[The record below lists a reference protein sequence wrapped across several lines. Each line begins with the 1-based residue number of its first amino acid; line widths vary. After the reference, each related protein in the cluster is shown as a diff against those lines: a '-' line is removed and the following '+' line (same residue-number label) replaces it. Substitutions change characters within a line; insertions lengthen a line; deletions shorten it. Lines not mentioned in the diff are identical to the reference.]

1 MPRPDAHQFRLFDDS
16 PTARAMEIVQPAQPS
31 PALVADGAALR
42 ASRPGLRLG
51 TSSWSFPGW
60 KGLVYT
66 ADHREADL
74 ARSGLAAY
82 ASHPLM
88 RTVGLDRAFYQPLSV
103 DQYADLA
110 AQTPEDFRFLIK
122 CHQAV
127 TRPDADERGRTFGDT
142 AALREAGVANPLFL
156 DAAYA
161 IDRVIGPTCVG
172 LKSRAGPIVFQF
184 PPLDLAARGPFG
196 GAARFIERVDRFL
209 GQLPRAGSGAHGL
222 PLYAVEFRN
231 GEPLGRADDAFRKL
245 ADMLRAHNVAYGWV
259 AHPSMPTLSE
269 QRAALAAAGLDAHQQ
284 PHLTLRWLLRRGL
297 TYEGARDA
305 YAPFNRHV
313 DDDAATRNE
322 IAALVDEALGA
333 GRNAWVIV
341 NNKAEGSGPLSIERI
356 AARLRAEGRAGGAA

>member
-1 MPRPDAHQFRLFDDS
+1 
-16 PTARAMEIVQPAQPS
+16 
-31 PALVADGAALR
+31 
-42 ASRPGLRLG
+42 
-51 TSSWSFPGW
+51 
-60 KGLVYT
+60 
-66 ADHREADL
+66 
-74 ARSGLAAY
+74 
-82 ASHPLM
+82 
-88 RTVGLDRAFYQPLSV
+88 
-103 DQYADLA
+103 
-110 AQTPEDFRFLIK
+110 
-122 CHQAV
+122 
-127 TRPDADERGRTFGDT
+127 
-142 AALREAGVANPLFL
+142 
-156 DAAYA
+156 
-161 IDRVIGPTCVG
+161 
-172 LKSRAGPIVFQF
+172 VFQF
-184 PPLDLAARGPFG
+184 SPLDLAARGPFG

-231 GEPLGRADDAFRKL
+231 GEPLGRADDAFPRL

-259 AHPSMPTLSE
+259 AYPSMPTLSE

-313 DDDAATRNE
+313 DDDAATRHE
-322 IAALVDEALGA
+322 ITALIDDALGA